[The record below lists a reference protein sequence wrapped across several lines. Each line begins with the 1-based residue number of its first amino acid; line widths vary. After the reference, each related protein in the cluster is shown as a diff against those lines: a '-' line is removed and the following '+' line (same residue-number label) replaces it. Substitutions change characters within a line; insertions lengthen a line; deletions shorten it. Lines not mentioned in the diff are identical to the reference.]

1 MEVSKNRENTIIFL
15 TKCLLV
21 VLGLFTTIPYIN
33 DVGRDIYKLCCAWC
47 FLCVAYL
54 FIKRTKTFLKLEYV
68 LLFLFCCSYAITI
81 LVSGTE
87 HLINEVAI
95 LGYTGMLFF
104 AMNYCDTD
112 RDEKEIKKE
121 LSILSWIVI
130 IITFVF
136 SLIGFL
142 MFLFSVSVEISH
154 GETTFVY
161 GMRENR
167 LWGLYNPNSGSVLNY
182 VSILLTVLLPKKK
195 LGVKIFL
202 GMNIIIQSLCFILT
216 QSRGGWICLLTYIA
230 IYFFFIKKY
239 NFKETKQ
246 ALKWCYKAVVTA
258 ALCIV
263 VIAGGNLLKTG
274 LGYIPVAIEEAM
286 PDAESHLLE
295 KDKFLHGKG
304 EKPSTSLERLD
315 KKENNLESISTGRSD
330 LWKMG
335 LKAYTK
341 SPVFG
346 IGYRSIDDV
355 LVEEMSKGA
364 YINSGGGGLHNIYIT
379 VLVSCGAVGFILFA
393 LYLLC
398 VLKKVAFGIFNPN
411 ISTYGKCIMAFIPV
425 WLVGE
430 LVESRIV
437 LGMNFQAIIFWI
449 MIGYVGYYTKERK

>member
-1 MEVSKNRENTIIFL
+1 
-15 TKCLLV
+15 
-21 VLGLFTTIPYIN
+21 
-33 DVGRDIYKLCCAWC
+33 
-47 FLCVAYL
+47 
-54 FIKRTKTFLKLEYV
+54 
-68 LLFLFCCSYAITI
+68 
-81 LVSGTE
+81 
-87 HLINEVAI
+87 
-95 LGYTGMLFF
+95 
-104 AMNYCDTD
+104 MNYCDTD

-121 LSILSWIVI
+121 LSILSWIVVS
-130 IITFVF
+130 ITFVF

-142 MFLFSVSVEISH
+142 MFLFSISVEISH

-195 LGVKIFL
+195 LGVKIF
-202 GMNIIIQSLCFILT
+202 
-216 QSRGGWICLLTYIA
+216 
-230 IYFFFIKKY
+230 FFIKKY

-246 ALKWCYKAVVTA
+246 ALKWCYKAVVTVT
-258 ALCIV
+258 LCVV

-364 YINSGGGGLHNIYIT
+364 YINSSGGGLHNIYIT

-398 VLKKVAFGIFNPN
+398 VLKRVAFGIFNPN

>member
-1 MEVSKNRENTIIFL
+1 
-15 TKCLLV
+15 
-21 VLGLFTTIPYIN
+21 
-33 DVGRDIYKLCCAWC
+33 
-47 FLCVAYL
+47 
-54 FIKRTKTFLKLEYV
+54 
-68 LLFLFCCSYAITI
+68 
-81 LVSGTE
+81 
-87 HLINEVAI
+87 
-95 LGYTGMLFF
+95 
-104 AMNYCDTD
+104 
-112 RDEKEIKKE
+112 
-121 LSILSWIVI
+121 
-130 IITFVF
+130 
-136 SLIGFL
+136 
-142 MFLFSVSVEISH
+142 
-154 GETTFVY
+154 
-161 GMRENR
+161 MRENR

-202 GMNIIIQSLCFILT
+202 GMNIVIQSLCFILT

-230 IYFFFIKKY
+230 IYLLFIKKY

-246 ALKWCYKAVVTA
+246 ALKWCYKAVVTVV
-258 ALCIV
+258 LCVV

-274 LGYIPVAIEEAM
+274 LGYIPVAIEEVM
-286 PDAESHLLE
+286 PDVESHLSE

-411 ISTYGKCIMAFIPV
+411 ISIYGKCIMAFIPV

>member
-1 MEVSKNRENTIIFL
+1 
-15 TKCLLV
+15 
-21 VLGLFTTIPYIN
+21 
-33 DVGRDIYKLCCAWC
+33 
-47 FLCVAYL
+47 
-54 FIKRTKTFLKLEYV
+54 
-68 LLFLFCCSYAITI
+68 
-81 LVSGTE
+81 
-87 HLINEVAI
+87 
-95 LGYTGMLFF
+95 
-104 AMNYCDTD
+104 
-112 RDEKEIKKE
+112 
-121 LSILSWIVI
+121 
-130 IITFVF
+130 
-136 SLIGFL
+136 

-202 GMNIIIQSLCFILT
+202 GMNIVIQSLCFILT

-230 IYFFFIKKY
+230 IYLLFIKKY

-246 ALKWCYKAVVTA
+246 ALKWCYKAVVTVV
-258 ALCIV
+258 LCVV

-274 LGYIPVAIEEAM
+274 LGYIPVAIEEVM
-286 PDAESHLLE
+286 PDAESHLSE

>member
-1 MEVSKNRENTIIFL
+1 MEISKNRENTIIFL

-33 DVGRDIYKLCCAWC
+33 DVGRNIYKLCCAWC
-47 FLCVAYL
+47 FLCTAYL
-54 FIKRTKTFLKLEYV
+54 FIKRTKIFLKLEYV

-112 RDEKEIKKE
+112 RDEREIKKE
-121 LSILSWIVI
+121 LSILSWIVV

-182 VSILLTVLLPKKK
+182 VSIILTLLLPKKK

-202 GMNIIIQSLCFILT
+202 GINIVIQSVCFILT
-216 QSRGGWICLLTYIA
+216 QSRGGWVCLIA
-230 IYFFFIKKY
+230 YMVIYFLFIKKY
-239 NFKETKQ
+239 EFKETKQ
-246 ALKWCYKAVVTA
+246 ILKWCYKAVVTA
-258 ALCIV
+258 VLCVV

-286 PDAESHLLE
+286 PEVEDHISE

-304 EKPSTSLERLD
+304 GRPSTSLERLD
-315 KKENNLESISTGRSD
+315 KKENNLESISTGRSA

-364 YINSGGGGLHNIYIT
+364 YINSGAGGLHNIYIT

-398 VLKKVAFGIFNPN
+398 VLKKVVFGLFNPN
-411 ISTYGKCIMAFIPV
+411 ISIYGKCIMAFIPV

-430 LVESRIV
+430 LAESRIV

>member
-1 MEVSKNRENTIIFL
+1 MEISKNRENTIIFL

-33 DVGRDIYKLCCAWC
+33 DVGRNIYKLCCAWC
-47 FLCVAYL
+47 FLCMAYL
-54 FIKRTKTFLKLEYV
+54 FIKRTKIFLKLEYV

-112 RDEKEIKKE
+112 RDEREIKKE
-121 LSILSWIVI
+121 LSILSWIVV

-182 VSILLTVLLPKKK
+182 VSIILTLLLPKKK

-202 GMNIIIQSLCFILT
+202 GINIVIQSVCFILT
-216 QSRGGWICLLTYIA
+216 QSRGGWVCLIA
-230 IYFFFIKKY
+230 YMVIYFLFIKKY
-239 NFKETKQ
+239 EFKETKQ
-246 ALKWCYKAVVTA
+246 ILKWCYKAVVTA
-258 ALCIV
+258 VLCVV

-286 PDAESHLLE
+286 PEVEDHISE

-304 EKPSTSLERLD
+304 GRPSTSLERLD
-315 KKENNLESISTGRSD
+315 KKENNLESISTGRSA

-364 YINSGGGGLHNIYIT
+364 YINSGAGGLHNIYIT

-398 VLKKVAFGIFNPN
+398 VLKKVVFGLFNPN
-411 ISTYGKCIMAFIPV
+411 ISIYGKCIMAFIPV

-430 LVESRIV
+430 LAESRIV

>member
-1 MEVSKNRENTIIFL
+1 M
-15 TKCLLV
+15 
-21 VLGLFTTIPYIN
+21 
-33 DVGRDIYKLCCAWC
+33 
-47 FLCVAYL
+47 AYL
-54 FIKRTKTFLKLEYV
+54 FIKRTKIFLKLEYV

-112 RDEKEIKKE
+112 RDEREIKKE
-121 LSILSWIVI
+121 LSILSWIVV

-182 VSILLTVLLPKKK
+182 VSIILTLLLPKKK

-202 GMNIIIQSLCFILT
+202 GINIVIQSVCFILT
-216 QSRGGWICLLTYIA
+216 QSRGGWVCLIA
-230 IYFFFIKKY
+230 YMVIYFLFIKKY
-239 NFKETKQ
+239 EFKETKQ
-246 ALKWCYKAVVTA
+246 ILKWCYKAVVTA
-258 ALCIV
+258 VLCVV

-286 PDAESHLLE
+286 PEVEDHISE

-304 EKPSTSLERLD
+304 GRPSTSLERLD
-315 KKENNLESISTGRSD
+315 KKENNLESISTGRSA

-364 YINSGGGGLHNIYIT
+364 YINSGAGGLHNIYIT

-398 VLKKVAFGIFNPN
+398 VLKKVVFGLFNPN
-411 ISTYGKCIMAFIPV
+411 ISIYGKCIMAFIPV

-430 LVESRIV
+430 LAESRIV

>member
-202 GMNIIIQSLCFILT
+202 GMNIVIQSLCFILT

-258 ALCIV
+258 ALCVV

-425 WLVGE
+425 WLVG
-430 LVESRIV
+430 
-437 LGMNFQAIIFWI
+437 
-449 MIGYVGYYTKERK
+449 YVGYYTKERK

>member
-1 MEVSKNRENTIIFL
+1 MGISKNRENTIVFL

-54 FIKRTKTFLKLEYV
+54 FIKRTKTFLKLEYL

-81 LVSGTE
+81 FVSGTE

-104 AMNYCDTD
+104 AMTYCDAD
-112 RDEKEIKKE
+112 REEKEVKRE
-121 LSILSWIVI
+121 LIILSWIVVV
-130 IITFVF
+130 ITFVF

-142 MFLFSVSVEISH
+142 MFLFSVSAEISH
-154 GETTFVY
+154 GDTTFVY

-182 VSILLTVLLPKKK
+182 VSIILTLLLPKKK

-202 GMNIIIQSLCFILT
+202 GINIVIQSVCFILT
-216 QSRGGWICLLTYIA
+216 QSRGGWVCLIA
-230 IYFFFIKKY
+230 YMVIYFLFIKKY
-239 NFKETKQ
+239 EFKETKQ
-246 ALKWCYKAVVTA
+246 ILKWCYKAVVTA
-258 ALCIV
+258 VLCVV

-286 PDAESHLLE
+286 PEVEDHISE

-304 EKPSTSLERLD
+304 GRPSTNLERLD

-364 YINSGGGGLHNIYIT
+364 YINSSGGGLHNIYIT
-379 VLVSCGAVGFILFA
+379 VLVSCGAVGFVLFA

-398 VLKKVAFGIFNPN
+398 VLKKVVFGLFNPN
-411 ISTYGKCIMAFIPV
+411 RSTYEKCIIAFIPV

>member
-1 MEVSKNRENTIIFL
+1 MEISKNRENTIIFL

-121 LSILSWIVI
+121 LSILSWIVVS
-130 IITFVF
+130 ITFVF

-142 MFLFSVSVEISH
+142 MFLFSISVEISH

-202 GMNIIIQSLCFILT
+202 GMNMVIQSLCFILT

-246 ALKWCYKAVVTA
+246 ALKWCYKAVVTVT
-258 ALCIV
+258 LCVV
-263 VIAGGNLLKTG
+263 VIAGGNLLKT
-274 LGYIPVAIEEAM
+274 AA
-286 PDAESHLLE
+286 A
-295 KDKFLHGKG
+295 
-304 EKPSTSLERLD
+304 
-315 KKENNLESISTGRSD
+315 
-330 LWKMG
+330 
-335 LKAYTK
+335 
-341 SPVFG
+341 
-346 IGYRSIDDV
+346 
-355 LVEEMSKGA
+355 
-364 YINSGGGGLHNIYIT
+364 
-379 VLVSCGAVGFILFA
+379 
-393 LYLLC
+393 
-398 VLKKVAFGIFNPN
+398 
-411 ISTYGKCIMAFIPV
+411 
-425 WLVGE
+425 
-430 LVESRIV
+430 
-437 LGMNFQAIIFWI
+437 
-449 MIGYVGYYTKERK
+449 